1 MARVATIVPLSP
13 LDPNTAPRAHAD
25 GLSSHQRELEDLMST
40 FSRMREEA
48 CTSFH
53 PAAHEYLLRALWT
66 AAFGAA
72 DADAFAPSTERWK
85 DLGFQSEE
93 AAKDFRGAGVMGL
106 HHLLAV
112 VNSGRVPLA
121 AAARAGFPLAA
132 ASINAT
138 AVLQAYFGVNLRVAS
153 PLRRSA
159 RRRCPERT
167 LHELLLRGGLQ
178 PLQELHTE
186 LAVHLWRVW
195 SERPRDLMG
204 FPAVLD
210 EACADLHEVLQ
221 EATAAA
227 AAWAEATDAGAR
239 RAEEVGAADAAADA
253 AAAAADAAAAAGAA
267 CTACSTP
274 GAPLALGEALM
285 ARRRASRLGV
295 SPQVLETLDVCA
307 SAVSTLMGQ
316 CVCSNGR

>member
-239 RAEEVGAADAAADA
+239 RAEEVGAAG
-253 AAAAADAAAAAGAA
+253 AAADAAAAAGAA

>member
-40 FSRMREEA
+40 FSRMREAA

-112 VNSGRVPLA
+112 
-121 AAARAGFPLAA
+121 
-132 ASINAT
+132 
-138 AVLQAYFGVNLRVAS
+138 
-153 PLRRSA
+153 
-159 RRRCPERT
+159 
-167 LHELLLRGGLQ
+167 
-178 PLQELHTE
+178 ELHTE

-239 RAEEVGAADAAADA
+239 RAEE
-253 AAAAADAAAAAGAA
+253 
-267 CTACSTP
+267 
-274 GAPLALGEALM
+274 ALM